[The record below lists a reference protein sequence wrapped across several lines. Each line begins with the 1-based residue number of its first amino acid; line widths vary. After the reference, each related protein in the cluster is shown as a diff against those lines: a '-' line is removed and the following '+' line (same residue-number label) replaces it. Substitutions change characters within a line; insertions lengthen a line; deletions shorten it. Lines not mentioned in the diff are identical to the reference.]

1 MIAAFGRILR
11 STKEL
16 MPFYVIVM
24 ISSILT
30 AGLALAA
37 PFRVSY
43 ATDTVVATVHGE
55 LFRGPAL
62 QTVIWLA
69 VALLGVELANNLVR
83 NIGGWFGDVMAT
95 RMRQILSNRYFAKL
109 LSLPQSYYDKQVT

>member
-37 PFRVSY
+37 PFLVKN
-43 ATDTVVATVHGE
+43 ATDTIVASVQGE
-55 LFRGPAL
+55 LSRGTAL
-62 QTVIWLA
+62 QTEIWLA
-69 VALLGVELANNLVR
+69 VALLGEELANNLVR
-83 NIGGWFGDVMAT
+83 HIRGWFGHVQAT
-95 RMRQILSNRYFAKL
+95 RMQPVL
-109 LSLPQSYYDKQVT
+109 

>member
-37 PFRVSY
+37 PFLVKN
-43 ATDTVVATVHGE
+43 ATDTIVPRCRASSPATPHC
-55 LFRGPAL
+55 RP
-62 QTVIWLA
+62 
-69 VALLGVELANNLVR
+69 
-83 NIGGWFGDVMAT
+83 
-95 RMRQILSNRYFAKL
+95 
-109 LSLPQSYYDKQVT
+109 

>member
-37 PFRVSY
+37 PFLVKN
-43 ATDTVVATVHGE
+43 ATDTICLLYTSDAADDI
-55 LFRGPAL
+55 AL
-62 QTVIWLA
+62 V
-69 VALLGVELANNLVR
+69 
-83 NIGGWFGDVMAT
+83 
-95 RMRQILSNRYFAKL
+95 
-109 LSLPQSYYDKQVT
+109 